1 MKVVVPDASVILK
14 WVLPDPTGE
23 QDVESALHLRDSAV
37 NGKISIKV
45 PSLWLYEVGNTL
57 TRRFADRAQDLLDAL
72 VAFDLDESGMHS
84 EWLDQTITLTRR
96 YNVTFYDAVYHAL
109 ALVEKG
115 VFVTADA
122 KYVRKAG
129 KAGAVVALKEWAGL
143 G

>member
-14 WVLPDPTGE
+14 WVLPDPKRE
-23 QDVESALHLRDSAV
+23 RDVEQALYLRDSAV

-57 TRRFADRAQDLLDAL
+57 ARRFADRSQDLLDAL
-72 VAFDLDESGMHS
+72 MAFGLDESGMHG
-84 EWLDQTITLTRR
+84 EWLDQIIVLTRR
-96 YNVTFYDAVYHAL
+96 YNVTFYDAAYHAL

-129 KAGAVVALKEWAGL
+129 KAGAVVVLKEWAGL

>member
-14 WVLPDPTGE
+14 WVLPDPEGE
-23 QDVESALHLRDSAV
+23 QDMEPALYLRDSAAS
-37 NGKISIKV
+37 GKISIKV

-57 TRRFADRAQDLLDAL
+57 TRRFADRSRDLLEAL
-72 VAFDLDESGMHS
+72 VAFDLDESGMDD
-84 EWLDQTITLTRR
+84 EWLDQTIALTRR

-109 ALVEKG
+109 ALTKKG

-129 KAGAVVALKEWAGL
+129 KAGAVVVLKEWAGL

>member
-23 QDVESALHLRDSAV
+23 QDMESALHLRDSAV

>member
-1 MKVVVPDASVILK
+1 MKMVVPDASVILK
-14 WVLPDPTGE
+14 WVLPDPKGE
-23 QDVESALHLRDSAV
+23 QDVEQALYLRDSAV

-57 TRRFADRAQDLLDAL
+57 TRRFADRSQELLEAL
-72 VAFDLDESGMHS
+72 MDFNLDESGVDA
-84 EWLDQTITLTRR
+84 EWLGQAIALTRR
-96 YNVTFYDAVYHAL
+96 YNVTFYDAAYHAL
-109 ALVEKG
+109 ALAEKG

-129 KAGAVVALKEWAGL
+129 KAGAVVVLKEWAAL

>member
-23 QDVESALHLRDSAV
+23 QDVGSALHLRDSAV